1 MERVTR
7 EVWAKRVERWKDSG
21 LTAKEFAAELDVSA
35 SSLTFWKWKLG
46 RLASGAPEKP
56 RVRRKP
62 RGESSAHAGANFLQL
77 VPTTAARD
85 TSGSF
90 EIVFAS
96 GVVLRVPHDFDDS
109 TLPRLVGVLGGRR

>member
-1 MERVTR
+1 MERASR

-21 LTAKEFAAELDVSA
+21 LTAKEFAAEIEVSA

-46 RLASGAPEKP
+46 RPANGVHEKP

-62 RGESSAHAGANFLQL
+62 AGASREHVGAKFLQL
-77 VPTTAARD
+77 IPTTAQRD

-90 EIVFAS
+90 ELVFAS
-96 GVVLRVPHDFDDS
+96 GVIVRVPHDFDGAA
-109 TLPRLVGVLGGRR
+109 LGRLVSVLGGR

>member
-1 MERVTR
+1 MERASR

-46 RLASGAPEKP
+46 RLAHGEPLKP
-56 RVRRKP
+56 RKRRKP
-62 RGESSAHAGANFLQL
+62 RAEGDAHTSPKFLQL

-85 TSGSF
+85 VSGSF
-90 EIVFAS
+90 EVVFVS
-96 GVVLRVPHDFDDS
+96 GVVVRVPHDFDDS
-109 TLPRLVGVLGGRR
+109 ALTRLVGVLGGR